1 MVHSQSEIDGDFGIY
16 ILDIGGLVKLG
27 QLNIMQDI
35 GVVPLSPIGDRRF
48 L

>member
-16 ILDIGGLVKLG
+16 ILGIGGLI
-27 QLNIMQDI
+27 QLCQLKIMQDI